1 MTFKYYFILFY
12 FIFISYFILPFFL
25 SPFFLPFSSPHFFP
39 FFLLIFPSLSL
50 LPLAHHS
57 THTSGTA
64 PSPLLPHLSP
74 FFFLSQPKP
83 TTLHHLLRQ
92 SPWTSGRRH
101 LRQPTTTSQSPHLI
115 YRLIAFSFLFYFIL
129 FYFHNI
135 QHPTTFLHLQKMRKF
150 IYVFFFLL

>member
-1 MTFKYYFILFY
+1 MPLASGDTSPLLSF
-12 FIFISYFILPFFL
+12 PFFL
-25 SPFFLPFSSPHFFP
+25 SPFFLPFSSPHF
-39 FFLLIFPSLSL
+39 FPSLSL

-115 YRLIAFSFLFYFIL
+115 SRLIAFSFLFYFVL
-129 FYFHNI
+129 FS
-135 QHPTTFLHLQKMRKF
+135 QHTASNNLPSSPKNA
-150 IYVFFFLL
+150 